1 MTRSV
6 LMSALLCGAMT
17 LGLGS
22 IAQAEDFPTDVI
34 RVAIPFAPGGG
45 TDFLART
52 VVNKMSERTGWPMV
66 VENKPGAAGAIA
78 MNYVSRARADG
89 HDLVLGQ
96 TDTMAIAPAIYK
108 NIRWD
113 PIDDFTPIGLMASSP
128 LLMVAGSDGPYATLP
143 EAIDAARENPGQID
157 YASPGVGSVSHLA
170 VAMVEQDAGIELQ
183 HIPYKGAGPA
193 MTDLLGG
200 RVALYAASVAAALP
214 QIQSGNVL
222 PLAVTGSERN
232 HVLTDTPTIVELGY
246 PDVEIDL
253 WYGLFAPAGVAPERI
268 EKLHTAL
275 NETLSDPEV
284 VEILS
289 EQGMTV
295 NPSSREYLAGLVE
308 EDVARWPAIVEQAG
322 VTN

>member
-6 LMSALLCGAMT
+6 FLSALFCGAMT
-17 LGLGS
+17 LGMTS
-22 IAQAEDFPTDVI
+22 AAHADNFPTDTI
-34 RVAIPFAPGGG
+34 RVSIPFAPGGG

-52 VVNKMSERTGWPMV
+52 VINKMSERTGWPMV
-66 VENKPGAAGAIA
+66 VENKPGAAGSIA
-78 MNYVSRARADG
+78 MNYVSRARPDG
-89 HDLVLGQ
+89 HELVLGQ

-113 PIDDFTPIGLMASSP
+113 PVNDFLPIGLMASSP
-128 LLMVAGSDGPYATLP
+128 LLLVSGSDSPYATLP

-170 VAMVEQDAGIELQ
+170 VAMVEHDAGVELQ

-200 RVALYAASVAAALP
+200 RVALYTASVAAAIP
-214 QIQSGNVL
+214 QIQSGNVR
-222 PLAVTGSERN
+222 PLAVTGAERN
-232 HVLTDTPTIVELGY
+232 HVLPDTPTIVELGY
-246 PDVEIDL
+246 PEVEIDL
-253 WYGLFAPAGVAPERI
+253 WYGLFAPAGVDPQRI
-268 EKLHTAL
+268 EKLHNAL

-284 VEILS
+284 VKILS

-295 NPSSREYLAGLVE
+295 NPSSREYLASLVE
-308 EDVARWPAIVEQAG
+308 QDVARWPTIVEQAG

>member
-6 LMSALLCGAMT
+6 LLSALFCGAMT
-17 LGLGS
+17 LGFS
-22 IAQAEDFPTDVI
+22 TAAQASDFPTDVI
-34 RVAIPFAPGGG
+34 RVSIPFAPGGG

-66 VENKPGAAGAIA
+66 VENKPGAAGSIA
-78 MNYVSRARADG
+78 MNYVSRARPDG
-89 HDLVLGQ
+89 HELVLGQ

-113 PIDDFTPIGLMASSP
+113 PVNDFTPIGLMASSP
-128 LLMVAGSDGPYATLP
+128 LLIVAGAGGPYTTLP
-143 EAIDAARENPGQID
+143 EAIDAARETPGEID

-170 VAMVEQDAGIELQ
+170 VAMVEQESGIELQ

-222 PLAVTGSERN
+222 PLAVTGAERN
-232 HVLTDTPTIVELGY
+232 HVLTDTPTIIELGY
-246 PDVEIDL
+246 PEVEIDL
-253 WYGLFAPAGVAPERI
+253 WYGLFAPAGVDPERI
-268 EKLHTAL
+268 EKLHNAL

-295 NPSSREYLAGLVE
+295 NPSSRDHLAGLVQQ
-308 EDVARWPAIVEQAG
+308 DVERWPAIVEQAG
-322 VTN
+322 VMN